1 MFEFSLDFYFMQKCI
16 HAIIV
21 LLMSQENIYIWFFRS
36 AISICDTT
44 CQIQTFLAI
53 RHLPQI
59 HLLVILLENKFFHT
73 N

>member
-21 LLMSQENIYIWFFRS
+21 LLMSQEYFQVLLYIDYIYICFFKL

-44 CQIQTFLAI
+44 CQIQAFFAI
-53 RHLPQI
+53 
-59 HLLVILLENKFFHT
+59 
-73 N
+73 